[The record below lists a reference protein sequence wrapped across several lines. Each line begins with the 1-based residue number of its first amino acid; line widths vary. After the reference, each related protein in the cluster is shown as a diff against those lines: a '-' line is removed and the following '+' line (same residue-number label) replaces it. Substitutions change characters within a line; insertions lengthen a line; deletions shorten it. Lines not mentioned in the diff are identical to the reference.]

1 MYTKEHMFTCSTV
14 QWEQDPLWR
23 EIRPGGQ
30 KLFLIL
36 SKQWSQLWNM
46 IVHCLVSP
54 CLWYMTHGQV
64 APTNIYLSHFIT
76 GDLNIWVY
84 ISGNRKQLSQIKVNF
99 KYSST
104 QDRGFLYTCDIFLIG
119 SLLMFPLSHLCVS
132 TLFLDSDLYERCPH
146 TREWPV
152 LLCWVCQSQSQRIR

>member
-14 QWEQDPLWR
+14 QWEQDPWWR
-23 EIRPGGQ
+23 EIIPGGQ

-54 CLWYMTHGQV
+54 CLWSMTHGQV

-99 KYSST
+99 KNSST

-119 SLLMFPLSHLCVS
+119 SLPMFQLSTSVYPLSFLALTCMRGVHPLESDQCFSAGCV
-132 TLFLDSDLYERCPH
+132 RA
-146 TREWPV
+146 RA
-152 LLCWVCQSQSQRIR
+152 RG

>member
-14 QWEQDPLWR
+14 QWEQDPWWR

-46 IVHCLVSP
+46 IVHCLASP
-54 CLWYMTHGQV
+54 CLWSMTHGQV

-84 ISGNRKQLSQIKVNF
+84 SSGNRKQLSQIKVTF

-104 QDRGFLYTCDIFLIG
+104 QNIGFCIPVTFFSLVLCQCSNFLT
-119 SLLMFPLSHLCVS
+119 FVYPLSFLALTCMRGVHTLESDQCSSAGCV
-132 TLFLDSDLYERCPH
+132 RA
-146 TREWPV
+146 RA
-152 LLCWVCQSQSQRIR
+152 RG